1 MAESRLVKVMAG
13 TTTKQF
19 TKIVPSDTNISG
31 FLVENNISVEGCSLQ
46 LDGKRIT
53 DFENKTFADYNVGNE
68 CTLLSIVNA
77 KNA

>member
-1 MAESRLVKVMAG
+1 MAGNKLVKVMAG

-19 TKIVPSDTNISG
+19 TKIVPSDTTVSA
-31 FLVENNISVEGCSLQ
+31 FLVENNINVEGCSLQ

-53 DFENKTFADYNVGNE
+53 DYENKTFADYNVGDE